1 MSDDDFSFGDD
12 GSSEYGNVPL
22 SDYGTGQLYSLP
34 SGSALASTSVDP
46 TTGGLQSGQSDSST
60 SMGALASMFGG
71 GTPTL
76 GDNTGGGPTGSGA
89 LALTNGGGA
98 TGATVGGAGYNLDS
112 SSEITHDVG
121 AASSGSKSVMQSLAD
136 MVKDK
141 DGNLDL
147 SKLIKIGTGLGG
159 VFAAYQKNK
168 AAAASNAQQLGQ
180 AQVAQ
185 AAQTWTPAQAAS
197 AANYFG
203 GTQNRTLVNPSA
215 QGISSIVP
223 ASVTRPQVGYAKG
236 GTVKDDTTAS
246 TEAENPIF
254 AHILASIMDGGAKA
268 VGNTPSP
275 LMTVGA
281 AGADNGRGLVPV
293 SPIAKALP
301 LLINN
306 GDDSEYPLQPQTNGI
321 SMAEGGALSATAPGG
336 ALSHGTYGLVSGAG
350 DGQSDSVPISAAVGE
365 YMMDAETVSMLGN
378 GDNNA
383 GAQALDAWRE
393 ALRAHK
399 RDAPPDQI
407 APPTGPDQMPPMGAQ

>member
-1 MSDDDFSFGDD
+1 MGDDFSFGDD
-12 GSSEYGNVPL
+12 GSSEFGNVPL
-22 SDYGTGQLYSLP
+22 SDYGTGQIYSLP
-34 SGSALASTSVDP
+34 SGSALADTSVDP
-46 TTGGLQSGQSDSST
+46 TTGGLQSGQADGST
-60 SMGALASMFGG
+60 SIGALASLLGG

-76 GDNTGGGPTGSGA
+76 GDNTTGGPTGSGA

-112 SSEITHDVG
+112 TSGITHDLG
-121 AASSGSKSVMQSLAD
+121 GSGSSSKSVMQSLAD

-168 AAAASNAQQLGQ
+168 AAAAAKSQQLGQ
-180 AQVAQ
+180 AQVSQ

-197 AANYFG
+197 ANNYFG

-236 GTVKDDTTAS
+236 GSVKDDISAD
-246 TEAENPIF
+246 NPIF
-254 AHILASIMDGGAKA
+254 AHILASILAGQGG
-268 VGNTPSP
+268 VQTPSDAASLLP
-275 LMTVGA
+275 LGA
-281 AGADNGRGLVPV
+281 SGVRPSDNGRGLVPV
-293 SPIAKALP
+293 SSLANTLP
-301 LLINN
+301 LVVNN
-306 GDDSEYPLQPQTNGI
+306 GNDPEYPVATK
-321 SMAEGGALSATAPGG
+321 SMADGGALAATSPDGT
-336 ALSHGTYGLVSGAG
+336 LSHGTYGLVTGPG
-350 DGQSDSVPISAAVGE
+350 DGQSDSIPINAAAGE

-393 ALRAHK
+393 ALRTHK
-399 RDAPPDQI
+399 RDAAPDQI